1 MLEEAYGRLHSVPC
15 LLTLGELGVDGP
27 RAYGQHDSWVKMHNL
42 CRVLK
47 TIITAVLT
55 VTSGPEN
62 SQNKWL
68 LDRWMTYDYDD
79 EIIRMINFSP

>member
-1 MLEEAYGRLHSVPC
+1 MGKDAQPLQSV
-15 LLTLGELGVDGP
+15 
-27 RAYGQHDSWVKMHNL
+27 
-42 CRVLK
+42 K

-68 LDRWMTYDYDD
+68 LMMMLFMVNYDGIMMMTMM
-79 EIIRMINFSP
+79 MI